1 MKAFVGIVRRARR
14 FSPFGGQRDVFLAI
28 GGPGFQ
34 FVDARFRRVR
44 RQDHKTHAPRGDRRE
59 PFNIFCHL
67 HSRSHGLIDTRVGRR
82 LIGFELPLNLD
93 QFRLGP
99 REFLAAL
106 GGFVDLYRPVFMFD
120 ARENRLHRIIIFL

>member
-1 MKAFVGIVRRARR
+1 MMA
-14 FSPFGGQRDVFLAI
+14 
-28 GGPGFQ
+28 
-34 FVDARFRRVR
+34 
-44 RQDHKTHAPRGDRRE
+44 
-59 PFNIFCHL
+59 
-67 HSRSHGLIDTRVGRR
+67 
-82 LIGFELPLNLD
+82 GFELPLNLD